1 MNFFKAQDEARG
13 RTAKLVSILI
23 LAVLSLA
30 GSLYVLA
37 VIGETKLG
45 LPLDWWQPRMFLAT
59 SGLALAVILGGS
71 LLKIVELSKGG
82 SAVAASLGARLVS
95 PYTTDTRERRYL
107 NVVQEM
113 SLASGMPVP
122 DCYVMDGDDTIN
134 AFAAGN
140 DPKDAVVGVTVGAL
154 KNLNRDELQG
164 VIAHEFSHIANGDM
178 RLNIKII
185 GMIAGL
191 TALAGLGYILLR
203 LGLSSRSSNEKKSAW
218 PLALAGLVVL
228 IVGWMGMFFARI
240 IQSSVSRQRE
250 YLADASAV
258 QFTRNPKGLASA
270 LVKVG
275 QLARRPHEV
284 SVAQLE
290 AQHLFFSSSGSFL
303 DSLFATHPPLAD
315 RIQRI
320 DPSIS
325 IDLSQLSSAERSD
338 EPDEAELADSPL
350 LGFNSRTNS
359 FAPSLPER
367 IPSDLEIQEA
377 VRFKGKIPSEL
388 RTVSQEPIGAMAIV
402 LGLILRQDPVLR
414 TAQIDSARSLASGE
428 VVKQALT
435 IEPLLTALPA
445 GSRVPLLDLAMP
457 ALRQLSATQVSA
469 FRAAIKELSVGTE
482 DGIMVMLIHASMR
495 RYLSVAPDALG
506 SQPNAITVPNHF
518 ARVLSAVVITSS
530 ESPMAQQKAYRLG
543 ASVLGLEQ
551 SMQSML
557 TSEQVNLDQVQES
570 LSVISGL
577 GVNDRRSFVR
587 ACGVAMLNDQHAEP
601 AEIEIVRAVA
611 DSLGITFAS

>member
-191 TALAGLGYILLR
+191 TALAGLGYILIR
-203 LGLSSRSSNEKKSAW
+203 VGLSSKSSNDKKSAW

-228 IVGWMGMFFARI
+228 IVGWLGMFFARI

-315 RIQRI
+315 RVLRI
-320 DPSIS
+320 DPSFS
-325 IDLSQLSSAERSD
+325 ADLSQLSSAVSANET
-338 EPDEAELADSPL
+338 ELADSPL
-350 LGFNSRTNS
+350 SGFNSRTNS

-367 IPSDLEIQEA
+367 IPSDIEIQEA

-388 RTVSQEPIGAMAIV
+388 RAVSQEPIGAMAIV

-435 IEPLLTALPA
+435 IEPLLTALPV

-482 DGIMVMLIHASMR
+482 DGMMVMLIHASMR

-587 ACGVAMLNDQHAEP
+587 ACGVAMLNDQQAEP

>member
-191 TALAGLGYILLR
+191 TALAGLGYILIR
-203 LGLSSRSSNEKKSAW
+203 VGLSSKSSNDKKSAW

-228 IVGWMGMFFARI
+228 IVGWLGMFFARI

-315 RIQRI
+315 RVLRI
-320 DPSIS
+320 DPSFS
-325 IDLSQLSSAERSD
+325 ADLSQLSSAVSANET
-338 EPDEAELADSPL
+338 ELADSPL
-350 LGFNSRTNS
+350 SGFNSRTNS

-367 IPSDLEIQEA
+367 IPSDIEIQEA

-388 RTVSQEPIGAMAIV
+388 RAVSQEPIGAMAIV

-482 DGIMVMLIHASMR
+482 DGMMVMLIHASMR

-587 ACGVAMLNDQHAEP
+587 ACGVAMLNDQQAEP

>member
-191 TALAGLGYILLR
+191 TALAGLGYILIR
-203 LGLSSRSSNEKKSAW
+203 VGLSSKSSNDKKSAW

-228 IVGWMGMFFARI
+228 IVGWLGMFFARI

-315 RIQRI
+315 RVLRI
-320 DPSIS
+320 DPSFS
-325 IDLSQLSSAERSD
+325 ADLSQLSSAVSANET
-338 EPDEAELADSPL
+338 ELADSPL
-350 LGFNSRTNS
+350 SGFNSRTNS

-388 RTVSQEPIGAMAIV
+388 RAVSQEPIGAMAIV

-482 DGIMVMLIHASMR
+482 DGMMVMLIHASMR

-587 ACGVAMLNDQHAEP
+587 ACGVAMLNDQQAEP

>member
-191 TALAGLGYILLR
+191 TALAGLGYILIR
-203 LGLSSRSSNEKKSAW
+203 VGLSSKSSNDKKSAW

-228 IVGWMGMFFARI
+228 IVGWLGMFFARI

-315 RIQRI
+315 RVLRI
-320 DPSIS
+320 DPSFS
-325 IDLSQLSSAERSD
+325 ADLSQLSSAVSANET
-338 EPDEAELADSPL
+338 ELADSPL
-350 LGFNSRTNS
+350 SGFNSRTNS

-367 IPSDLEIQEA
+367 IPSDIEIQEA

-388 RTVSQEPIGAMAIV
+388 RAVSQEPIGAMAIV

-414 TAQIDSARSLASGE
+414 TAQIESARSLAAGE

-482 DGIMVMLIHASMR
+482 DGMMVMLIHASMR

-587 ACGVAMLNDQHAEP
+587 ACGVAMLNDQQAEP

>member
-191 TALAGLGYILLR
+191 TALAGLGYILIR
-203 LGLSSRSSNEKKSAW
+203 VGLSSKSSNDKKSAW

-228 IVGWMGMFFARI
+228 IVGWLGMFFARI

-315 RIQRI
+315 RVLRI
-320 DPSIS
+320 DPSFS
-325 IDLSQLSSAERSD
+325 ADLSQLSSAVSANET
-338 EPDEAELADSPL
+338 ELADSPL
-350 LGFNSRTNS
+350 SGFNSRTNS

-388 RTVSQEPIGAMAIV
+388 RAVSQEPIGAMAIV

-587 ACGVAMLNDQHAEP
+587 ACGVAMLNDQQAEP

>member
-13 RTAKLVSILI
+13 RTAKLVAILVV
-23 LAVLSLA
+23 AVLSLA

-37 VIGETKLG
+37 VLGETKLG
-45 LPLDWWQPRMFLAT
+45 MPLDWWQPRMFLAT
-59 SGLALAVILGGS
+59 SGVALAVIIGGS
-71 LLKIVELSKGG
+71 LLKIFELSKGG
-82 SAVAASLGARLVS
+82 GAVAASLGARLVS
-95 PYTTDTRERRYL
+95 PHTADTREKRYL
-107 NVVQEM
+107 NIVQEM

-122 DCYVMDGDDTIN
+122 DCYVMDGDETIN

-140 DPKDAVVGVTVGAL
+140 DPKDAVVGVTQGAL

-191 TALAGLGYILLR
+191 TALAGLGYILMR
-203 LGLSSRSSNEKKSAW
+203 AGLSSRSSNEKKSAW
-218 PLALAGLVVL
+218 PIAVVGLVVL
-228 IVGWMGMFFARI
+228 IVGWIGMFFARI

-290 AQHLFFSSSGSFL
+290 AQHLFFSSTGSFL
-303 DSLFATHPPLAD
+303 DSLFATHPPLVD
-315 RIQRI
+315 RVRRI
-320 DPSIS
+320 DPSFS
-325 IDLSQLSSAERSD
+325 VDLSEHVLPERADESAMEN
-338 EPDEAELADSPL
+338 SPL
-350 LGFNSRTNS
+350 SGFNSRTSS
-359 FAPSLPER
+359 FSTPLSER

-377 VRFKGKIPSEL
+377 VRFKGRIPQEL
-388 RTVSQEPIGAMAIV
+388 REVSQEPIGAMAIV

-414 TAQIDSARSLASGE
+414 TAQIDGARALASGE
-428 VVKQALT
+428 VVKQTLA
-435 IEPLLTALPA
+435 IEPWLRALPL

-457 ALRQLSATQVSA
+457 ALRQLSAVQVSA
-469 FRAAIKELSVGTE
+469 FRAAIKELSCSSE
-482 DGIMVMLIHASMR
+482 DGMMVMLIHASMR

-506 SQPNAITVPNHF
+506 APPQSTTVSHHF
-518 ARVLSAVVITSS
+518 ARVLSAVVKTSS
-530 ESPMAQQKAYRLG
+530 ESVMAQQNAYHLG
-543 ASVLGLEQ
+543 AAVLGLEQ
-551 SMQSML
+551 SIQTTMSA
-557 TSEQVNLDQVQES
+557 EQVNLDQVQES
-570 LSVISGL
+570 LAVISGL
-577 GVNDRRSFVR
+577 GVNDRRLFVR
-587 ACGVAMLNDQHAEP
+587 ACGVAMLNDQRAEP

-611 DSLGITFAS
+611 DSLGITFAA

>member
-13 RTAKLVSILI
+13 RTAKLVAILVV
-23 LAVLSLA
+23 AVLSLA

-37 VIGETKLG
+37 VLGETKLG
-45 LPLDWWQPRMFLAT
+45 MPLDWWQPKMFLAT
-59 SGLALAVILGGS
+59 SGLALVVIIGGS
-71 LLKIVELSKGG
+71 LLKIIELSKGG
-82 SAVAASLGARLVS
+82 GAVAASLGARLVS
-95 PYTTDTRERRYL
+95 PHTTDTREKRYL
-107 NVVQEM
+107 NIVQEM

-122 DCYVMDGDDTIN
+122 DCYVMDGDETIN

-140 DPKDAVVGVTVGAL
+140 EPKDAVVGVTQGAL

-191 TALAGLGYILLR
+191 TALAGLGYILMR
-203 LGLSSRSSNEKKSAW
+203 AGLSSRSSNEKKSAW
-218 PLALAGLVVL
+218 PIALAGLVVL
-228 IVGWMGMFFARI
+228 VVGWVGMFFARI

-303 DSLFATHPPLAD
+303 DSLFATHPPLTD
-315 RIQRI
+315 RVRRI
-320 DPSIS
+320 DPSFS
-325 IDLSQLSSAERSD
+325 VDLVEASLSERVD
-338 EPDEAELADSPL
+338 ETPQEDSPL
-350 LGFNSRTNS
+350 AGFNSRTNS
-359 FAPSLPER
+359 FAPPLPVQ

-377 VRFKGKIPSEL
+377 VRFKGRIPQEL
-388 RTVSQEPIGAMAIV
+388 REVSREPIGAMAIV
-402 LGLILRQDPVLR
+402 LGLILRQNPVLR
-414 TAQIDSARSLASGE
+414 TAQIDSARALASGE
-428 VVKQALT
+428 VVKQTLS
-435 IEPLLTALPA
+435 IEPWLRALPL

-457 ALRQLSATQVSA
+457 ALRQLSAAQVSA
-469 FRAAIKELSVGTE
+469 FRSAIKELSCSSE
-482 DGIMVMLIHASMR
+482 DGMMVMLIHASMR

-506 SQPNAITVPNHF
+506 VPPQSTTVSSHF
-518 ARVLSAVVITSS
+518 ARVLSAVVNSSS
-530 ESPMAQQKAYRLG
+530 ESAMAQQRAYRLG
-543 ASVLGLEQ
+543 AAVLGLEQ
-551 SMQSML
+551 SIQSMM
-557 TSEQVNLDQVQES
+557 SVEQLNLDQVQES
-570 LSVISGL
+570 LAVISGL
-577 GVNDRRSFVR
+577 GVNDRRLFVR
-587 ACGVAMLNDQHAEP
+587 ACGVAMLNDQRAEP

-611 DSLGITFAS
+611 DSLGITFAI

>member
-1 MNFFKAQDEARG
+1 
-13 RTAKLVSILI
+13 
-23 LAVLSLA
+23 LAA
-30 GSLYVLA
+30 
-37 VIGETKLG
+37 
-45 LPLDWWQPRMFLAT
+45 
-59 SGLALAVILGGS
+59 
-71 LLKIVELSKGG
+71 
-82 SAVAASLGARLVS
+82 
-95 PYTTDTRERRYL
+95 
-107 NVVQEM
+107 
-113 SLASGMPVP
+113 
-122 DCYVMDGDDTIN
+122 
-134 AFAAGN
+134 
-140 DPKDAVVGVTVGAL
+140 
-154 KNLNRDELQG
+154 
-164 VIAHEFSHIANGDM
+164 
-178 RLNIKII
+178 
-185 GMIAGL
+185 
-191 TALAGLGYILLR
+191 
-203 LGLSSRSSNEKKSAW
+203 
-218 PLALAGLVVL
+218 
-228 IVGWMGMFFARI
+228 
-240 IQSSVSRQRE
+240 
-250 YLADASAV
+250 
-258 QFTRNPKGLASA
+258 
-270 LVKVG
+270 
-275 QLARRPHEV
+275 
-284 SVAQLE
+284 
-290 AQHLFFSSSGSFL
+290 
-303 DSLFATHPPLAD
+303 
-315 RIQRI
+315 
-320 DPSIS
+320 
-325 IDLSQLSSAERSD
+325 
-338 EPDEAELADSPL
+338 
-350 LGFNSRTNS
+350 
-359 FAPSLPER
+359 
-367 IPSDLEIQEA
+367 
-377 VRFKGKIPSEL
+377 
-388 RTVSQEPIGAMAIV
+388 
-402 LGLILRQDPVLR
+402 
-414 TAQIDSARSLASGE
+414 GE

>member
-191 TALAGLGYILLR
+191 TALAGLGYILIR
-203 LGLSSRSSNEKKSAW
+203 VGLSSKSSNDKKSAW

-228 IVGWMGMFFARI
+228 IVGWLGMFFARI

-315 RIQRI
+315 RVLRI
-320 DPSIS
+320 DPSFS
-325 IDLSQLSSAERSD
+325 ADLSQLSSAVSANET
-338 EPDEAELADSPL
+338 ELADSPL
-350 LGFNSRTNS
+350 SGFNSRTNS

>member
-191 TALAGLGYILLR
+191 TALAGLGYILIR
-203 LGLSSRSSNEKKSAW
+203 VGLSSKSSNDKKSAW

-228 IVGWMGMFFARI
+228 IVGWLGMFFARI

-315 RIQRI
+315 RVLRI
-320 DPSIS
+320 DPSFS
-325 IDLSQLSSAERSD
+325 ADLSQLSSAVSANET
-338 EPDEAELADSPL
+338 ELADSPL
-350 LGFNSRTNS
+350 SGFNSRTNS

-587 ACGVAMLNDQHAEP
+587 ACGVAMLNDQQAEP

>member
-1 MNFFKAQDEARG
+1 MNFFKAQDEAKG
-13 RTAKLVSILI
+13 KTAKLVSILI

-191 TALAGLGYILLR
+191 TALAGLGYILIR
-203 LGLSSRSSNEKKSAW
+203 VGLSSKSSNDKKSAW

-315 RIQRI
+315 RVLRI
-320 DPSIS
+320 DPSFS
-325 IDLSQLSSAERSD
+325 ADLSQLSSTVSANET
-338 EPDEAELADSPL
+338 ELADSPL
-350 LGFNSRTNS
+350 SGFNSRTNS
-359 FAPSLPER
+359 FAPSLPGR

-377 VRFKGKIPSEL
+377 VRFKGKIPTEL
-388 RTVSQEPIGAMAIV
+388 RAVSQEPIGAMAIV

-414 TAQIDSARSLASGE
+414 TAQIDSARSLAAGE
-428 VVKQALT
+428 VVKQTLT
-435 IEPLLTALPA
+435 IKPLLRALPA

-469 FRAAIKELSVGTE
+469 FRAAIKELSVSTE
-482 DGIMVMLIHASMR
+482 DGMIVMLIHASMR
-495 RYLSVAPDALG
+495 RYLSVAPDTLG
-506 SQPNAITVPNHF
+506 SQPNVITVPNHF

-557 TSEQVNLDQVQES
+557 TPEQVNLDQVQES
-570 LSVISGL
+570 LGVISGL

-587 ACGVAMLNDQHAEP
+587 ACGVAMLNDQQAEP

>member
-1 MNFFKAQDEARG
+1 
-13 RTAKLVSILI
+13 
-23 LAVLSLA
+23 
-30 GSLYVLA
+30 
-37 VIGETKLG
+37 
-45 LPLDWWQPRMFLAT
+45 
-59 SGLALAVILGGS
+59 

-315 RIQRI
+315 RVLRI
-320 DPSIS
+320 DPSFS
-325 IDLSQLSSAERSD
+325 ADLSQLSSAVSANET
-338 EPDEAELADSPL
+338 ELADSPL
-350 LGFNSRTNS
+350 SGFNSRTNS

-367 IPSDLEIQEA
+367 IPSDIEIQEA

-587 ACGVAMLNDQHAEP
+587 ACGVAMLNDQQAEP

>member
-122 DCYVMDGDDTIN
+122 DCYVMDGDDTVN

-191 TALAGLGYILLR
+191 TALAGLGYILIR
-203 LGLSSRSSNEKKSAW
+203 VGLSSKSSNDKKSAW

-228 IVGWMGMFFARI
+228 IVGWLGMFFARI

-315 RIQRI
+315 RVLRI
-320 DPSIS
+320 DPSFS
-325 IDLSQLSSAERSD
+325 ADLSQLSSAVSANET
-338 EPDEAELADSPL
+338 ELADSPL
-350 LGFNSRTNS
+350 SGFNSRTNS

-367 IPSDLEIQEA
+367 IPSDIEIQEA

-587 ACGVAMLNDQHAEP
+587 ACGVAMLNDQQAEP
-601 AEIEIVRAVA
+601 TEIEIVRAVA

>member
-191 TALAGLGYILLR
+191 TALAGLGYILIR
-203 LGLSSRSSNEKKSAW
+203 VGLSSKSSNDKKSAW

-228 IVGWMGMFFARI
+228 IVGWLGMFFARI

-315 RIQRI
+315 RVLRI
-320 DPSIS
+320 DPSFS
-325 IDLSQLSSAERSD
+325 ADLSQLSSAVSANET
-338 EPDEAELADSPL
+338 ELADSPL
-350 LGFNSRTNS
+350 SGFNSRTNS

-367 IPSDLEIQEA
+367 IPSDIEIQEA

-388 RTVSQEPIGAMAIV
+388 RAVSQEPIGAMAIV

-587 ACGVAMLNDQHAEP
+587 ACGVAMLNDQQAEP

>member
-1 MNFFKAQDEARG
+1 MNFFKAQDEAKG
-13 RTAKLVSILI
+13 KTAKLVSILI

-191 TALAGLGYILLR
+191 TALAGLGYILIR
-203 LGLSSRSSNEKKSAW
+203 VGLSSKSSNDKKSAW

-315 RIQRI
+315 RVLRI
-320 DPSIS
+320 DPSFS
-325 IDLSQLSSAERSD
+325 ADLSQLSSTVSANET
-338 EPDEAELADSPL
+338 ELADSPL
-350 LGFNSRTNS
+350 SGFNSRTNS
-359 FAPSLPER
+359 FAPSLPGR

-377 VRFKGKIPSEL
+377 VRFKGKIPTEL
-388 RTVSQEPIGAMAIV
+388 RAVSQEPIGAMAIV

-414 TAQIDSARSLASGE
+414 TAQIDSARSLAAGE
-428 VVKQALT
+428 VVKQTLT
-435 IEPLLTALPA
+435 IKPLLRALPA

-469 FRAAIKELSVGTE
+469 FRAAIKELSVSTE
-482 DGIMVMLIHASMR
+482 DGMIVMLIHASMR
-495 RYLSVAPDALG
+495 RYLSVAPDTLG
-506 SQPNAITVPNHF
+506 SQPNVITVPNHF

-557 TSEQVNLDQVQES
+557 TPEQVNLDQVQES
-570 LSVISGL
+570 LGVISGL

-587 ACGVAMLNDQHAEP
+587 ACGVAMLNDQQAEP
-601 AEIEIVRAVA
+601 
-611 DSLGITFAS
+611 

>member
-13 RTAKLVSILI
+13 RTAKLVAIL
-23 LAVLSLA
+23 LVAVLSLA

-37 VIGETKLG
+37 VLGETKLG
-45 LPLDWWQPRMFLAT
+45 MPLDWWQPRMFLAT
-59 SGLALAVILGGS
+59 SGVALAVIIGGS
-71 LLKIVELSKGG
+71 LLKIFELSKGG
-82 SAVAASLGARLVS
+82 GAVAASLGARLVS
-95 PYTTDTRERRYL
+95 PHTADTREKRYL
-107 NVVQEM
+107 NIVQEM

-122 DCYVMDGDDTIN
+122 DCYVMDGDETIN

-140 DPKDAVVGVTVGAL
+140 DPKDAVVGVTQGAL

-203 LGLSSRSSNEKKSAW
+203 AGLSSRSSNEKKSAW
-218 PLALAGLVVL
+218 PIAVVGLVVL
-228 IVGWMGMFFARI
+228 IVGWIGMFFARI

-290 AQHLFFSSSGSFL
+290 AQHLFFSSTGSFL
-303 DSLFATHPPLAD
+303 DSLFATHPPLVD
-315 RIQRI
+315 RVRRI
-320 DPSIS
+320 DPSFS
-325 IDLSQLSSAERSD
+325 VDLSEHVLPEPADESAMEN
-338 EPDEAELADSPL
+338 SPL
-350 LGFNSRTNS
+350 SGFNSRTSS
-359 FAPSLPER
+359 FSTPLSER

-377 VRFKGKIPSEL
+377 VRFKGRIPQEL
-388 RTVSQEPIGAMAIV
+388 REVSQEPIGAMAIV

-414 TAQIDSARSLASGE
+414 TAQIDGARALASGE
-428 VVKQALT
+428 VVKQTLA
-435 IEPLLTALPA
+435 IEPWLRALPL

-457 ALRQLSATQVSA
+457 ALRQLSTVQVSA
-469 FRAAIKELSVGTE
+469 FRAAIKELSCSSE
-482 DGIMVMLIHASMR
+482 DGMMVMLIHASMR

-506 SQPNAITVPNHF
+506 APPQSTTVSHHF
-518 ARVLSAVVITSS
+518 ARVLSAVVKTSS
-530 ESPMAQQKAYRLG
+530 ESVMAQQNAYQLG
-543 ASVLGLEQ
+543 AAVLGLEQ
-551 SMQSML
+551 SIQTTMSA
-557 TSEQVNLDQVQES
+557 EQVNLDQVQES
-570 LSVISGL
+570 LAVISGL
-577 GVNDRRSFVR
+577 GVNDRRLFVR
-587 ACGVAMLNDQHAEP
+587 ACGVAMLNDQRAEP

-611 DSLGITFAS
+611 DSLGITFAA

>member
-191 TALAGLGYILLR
+191 TALAGLGYILIR
-203 LGLSSRSSNEKKSAW
+203 VGLSSKSSNDKKSAW

-228 IVGWMGMFFARI
+228 IVGWLGMFFARI

-315 RIQRI
+315 RVLRI
-320 DPSIS
+320 DPSFS
-325 IDLSQLSSAERSD
+325 ADLSQLSSAVSANET
-338 EPDEAELADSPL
+338 ELADSPL
-350 LGFNSRTNS
+350 SGFNSRTNS

-388 RTVSQEPIGAMAIV
+388 RAVSQEPIGAMAIV

-482 DGIMVMLIHASMR
+482 DGMMVMLIHASMR